1 MMEIN
6 IIKSNF
12 INRITSFSAGLL
24 EYETWGLGGQQEGVL
39 GIPGRRHC

>member
-1 MMEIN
+1 MEIN
-6 IIKSNF
+6 IFKSNI
-12 INRITSFSAGLL
+12 INRHHFPVGLL